1 MKKIIKVCP
10 WSRVPRSEFL
20 FVYVISLISQSFPNS
35 LDPLQYQPE
44 VFYKVSFQIKEG
56 PDFLRELRV
65 LLQREAMSH
74 GYVTDLILEAEI
86 TLQKKFSRT
95 SDICFNM
102 DHGKLARISPNQNTI
117 DTTIVASFIVI
128 IGSLHLYA
136 LVLKK
141 SLQISLNMYLLAGKF
156 SIHPANLWIPII
168 LRIFLRKQVLN
179 TLFSPTA

>member
-1 MKKIIKVCP
+1 MF
-10 WSRVPRSEFL
+10 S
-20 FVYVISLISQSFPNS
+20 NS

-44 VFYKVSFQIKEG
+44 VFYKVSFQIKKAS
-56 PDFLRELRV
+56 DFLRELRV

-102 DHGKLARISPNQNTI
+102 DHGKLARIPPNQNTI

-136 LVLKK
+136 LVLKNP
-141 SLQISLNMYLLAGKF
+141 LNILKYVSAG
-156 SIHPANLWIPII
+156 
-168 LRIFLRKQVLN
+168 RQVLN
-179 TLFSPTA
+179 SSSQPLDSYHFENFSQEIGTE